1 MKFILD
7 NLGVYFRDTLGMS
20 KTQKPKIPTES
31 IKFGR
36 LISVFMSNYLFL

>member
-7 NLGVYFRDTLGMS
+7 NLGVYFSDTVGMS
-20 KTQKPKIPTES
+20 KTQIEPKKPTES

-36 LISVFMSNYLFL
+36 LISVYIYE